1 MEYKRSSKGVQSRNT
16 LTYED
21 FKKTVYFDKQI
32 QIKNVSIRAVRNEM
46 STVEQLKTGLKNVF
60 VKAYVENDKI
70 TVTPF
75 KKFIQP

>member
-21 FKKTVYFDKQI
+21 VKNTVYFDKQI

>member
-21 FKKTVYFDKQI
+21 FKNTVYFDKQI